1 MKQEFIKQT
10 DIEECILK
18 NYEDIEREKEQK
30 FVDLMIE
37 IIVSLTLN
45 KRKYNSI
52 YKEVI
57 LLGKE
62 KYLIYF
68 KRK

>member
-1 MKQEFIKQT
+1 M
-10 DIEECILK
+10 
-18 NYEDIEREKEQK
+18 
-30 FVDLMIE
+30 
-37 IIVSLTLN
+37 N
-45 KRKYNSI
+45 KKKYNSI

-68 KRK
+68 KRKEKELKASVSPTKSIP